1 MTDSALPAPLPPAAA
16 RPSWGWRLR
25 RAVARVTRLV
35 PLRPGAVLLAAAAL
49 AVLLVWVP
57 READFL
63 LYPAGLVALG
73 LVLLNVVA
81 VVLGTVA
88 LLRGVR
94 RLDAGVPERLET
106 QRPGASGFR
115 VPRLRAFALL
125 EVQVEWLEPAAVTVA
140 LEPDGAWLRELVT
153 PTERGVFTRVV
164 RRFTVEDVFG
174 LARLSFDFAW
184 TAPVRIEPAVARA
197 SAELAASRAHG
208 DALAN
213 PTGRAEGDLVEMRA
227 WAPGDSM
234 RHVLWKTYARTR
246 RLLVRMPE
254 RALSPSPLSV
264 AFFVAGPGDEPT
276 ASVARLYLERGLLG
290 SDYFFCAEGAARP
303 ARTAADALDQ
313 LVVSAAHR
321 HEGATTLDAL
331 AQQLEPSRLGACLAF
346 VPPED
351 GPWRPRLVALFQRL
365 RLEPTVIIGV
375 DQRDERGAAR
385 GRVERWLLQPPEP
398 REVTLDVSALRAAL
412 EADGCRVH
420 VLHRATGQAL

>member
-1 MTDSALPAPLPPAAA
+1 MTDSALPAPLAVAPA
-16 RPSWGWRLR
+16 RPPLGARLR
-25 RAVARVTRLV
+25 RAVARVGRLV
-35 PLRPGAVLLAAAAL
+35 PLRPGALLLGLVAF
-49 AVLLVWVP
+49 AVLRLWVP

-63 LYPAGLVALG
+63 LYPAALVAVGLVVVTVVV
-73 LVLLNVVA
+73 VLLGS
-81 VVLGTVA
+81 LL
-88 LLRGVR
+88 LLRRVR
-94 RLDAGVPERLET
+94 RLEAGVPECLET
-106 QRPGASGFR
+106 TRTEASGFR
-115 VPRLRAFALL
+115 VPSLRGFVLL
-125 EVQVEWLEPAAVTVA
+125 DVHVEWLEPAGVTVT
-140 LEPDGAWLRELVT
+140 LEPDGGWLRELVT
-153 PTERGVFTRVV
+153 PTERGAFTRVV

-184 TAPVRIEPAVARA
+184 SAPVRVEPAVARA

-276 ASVARLYLERGLLG
+276 ASVARLYVESGLLG
-290 SDYFFCAEGAARP
+290 SDYFFCAEGGARP

-313 LVVSAAHR
+313 LVASSAHR
-321 HEGATTLDAL
+321 HEGAMTLDAL
-331 AQQLEPSRLGACLAF
+331 AQQLEPSRLGACIAF

-351 GPWRPRLVALFQRL
+351 GPWRPRLLGLFERL
-365 RLEPTVIIGV
+365 RLEATVIIGV
-375 DQRDERGAAR
+375 DQRDGSAAAR
-385 GRVERWLLQPPEP
+385 GRLERWLLKPPTGQEA
-398 REVTLDVSALRAAL
+398 TLDVSALRAAL
-412 EADGCRVH
+412 ESAGCRVH